1 LLVLRAALVL
11 PEGLVQPPGI
21 QPNLWVDLS
30 IKTWWDYMTTNA
42 VPSRK
47 AVASL
52 SLLVL
57 WEIWNEKNARVFYNK
72 HVPHAVILKKE

>member
-1 LLVLRAALVL
+1 
-11 PEGLVQPPGI
+11 
-21 QPNLWVDLS
+21 
-30 IKTWWDYMTTNA
+30 MTTNA

-57 WEIWNEKNARVFYNK
+57 WEIWNERNARVFYNK
-72 HVPHAVILKKE
+72 HVPHAVILKKRVKPACGLPRAQNTLGRFCRESNPFVSTV